1 VGPTVPPR
9 LGDGHAVLRELQNLL
24 IGAVLFIGLKGAGIM
39 QI

>member
-1 VGPTVPPR
+1 
-9 LGDGHAVLRELQNLL
+9 VLRELQNLL